1 MARLRLCVNL
11 RGLGPPSTQLACFYM
26 LTKSSSSLIA
36 LCLLFSALCCL
47 IFRSLLSITS
57 MTGNSTM
64 SIKGVEIAITS
75 DAGTSLK
82 SSNNHD
88 VRAELNVVN
97 ANLAPDGT
105 QRS

>member
-1 MARLRLCVNL
+1 
-11 RGLGPPSTQLACFYM
+11 
-26 LTKSSSSLIA
+26 
-36 LCLLFSALCCL
+36 
-47 IFRSLLSITS
+47 
-57 MTGNSTM
+57 M

>member
-26 LTKSSSSLIA
+26 LTKSPSSLIA

>member
-75 DAGTSLK
+75 DARTSLK

-97 ANLAPDGT
+97 SNLAPDGT